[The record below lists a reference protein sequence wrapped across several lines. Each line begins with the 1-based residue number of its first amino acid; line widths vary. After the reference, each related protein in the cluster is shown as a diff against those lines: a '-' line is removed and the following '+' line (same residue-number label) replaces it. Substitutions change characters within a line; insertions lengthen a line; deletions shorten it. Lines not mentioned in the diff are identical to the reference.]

1 MQRAARE
8 REEDAEKAR
17 RLADLRTP
25 KEEKESGGWNPF
37 RALKG
42 RGLQQCE
49 TSYDCDAPMV
59 CCDLLFAQVCCTGGM
74 LIPTAD
80 RAQQALQRQAIPI
93 PVERDGPVNGPA
105 NTPPQYPDQPF

>member
-1 MQRAARE
+1 MPRRRA
-8 REEDAEKAR
+8 DPNPDPDPDPDPNPNAEKAR

-25 KEEKESGGWNPF
+25 KQEEEAGGWNPF

-59 CCDLLFAQVCCTGGM
+59 C
-74 LIPTAD
+74 
-80 RAQQALQRQAIPI
+80 R
-93 PVERDGPVNGPA
+93 ES
-105 NTPPQYPDQPF
+105 PQP